1 MNKINFIF
9 ILLLNLIFSQN
20 TYADIVKYPTFDITN
35 YPSEVHGGIQATWGI
50 TQSKNGKLYFSNTF
64 GVLIFDGMS
73 WKNLKTLGNKA
84 ARSIAIDK
92 NDNIIVGTKGDMG
105 VVASDKLN
113 NVIYQSIIS
122 KNDSNL
128 LEPNTVY
135 EIHPLGDN
143 KYLYRTASE
152 LFIFSNGAMKKI
164 KNPKKF
170 RFGVSH
176 YINGK
181 IYIYVKKQG
190 LFTLSDGNFLSVLGT
205 ENFKTKKQ
213 TIYGVFE
220 KDNGL
225 VIITR
230 KSGVYFLK
238 SGVLEKINHD
248 NELISQT
255 TIYRAISLSSG
266 GYALATYDGILLLNE
281 KLNVEQHISR
291 DNGLITNNVRS
302 LHEDFEGNLWAGTND
317 GISKIR
323 LKSGIRYFDKSVSK
337 INSTISRLKF
347 FNNKIYLA
355 TETGLSVL
363 KTDIKNKRQFF
374 EPILK
379 DQIKTQ
385 VWDLLVY
392 KDKLFVVSNNGLGF
406 VDKHENYEQFLERK
420 KTGSVYKIKESKLF
434 EGKILIGTRKGLG
447 VIDPLKKDKINFLKM
462 EKGKIWDFYEVPVYN
477 DIWTKVKGK
486 GVYRLNFDTKTNL
499 IESNNKVSKYT
510 TDNGLP
516 LGSLYKIVLFEYKGE
531 ILFGTENGTY
541 RFDRNSKSFNID
553 ERFSKLP
560 NYKNNKV
567 IRVDKDPS
575 GDYWFVLQNRSK
587 GFRDVNF
594 YTISDKLQFTKL
606 ELGKLKHYS
615 RIKLNF
621 YKEKVLL
628 SGTRGIAIFPKKYMV
643 KEPQGRVII
652 NQISVKN
659 KSIYNHAPLKTY
671 QGKKITIPNTYNY
684 SDNNIKFVFSGT
696 DYGNERRNKYRH
708 TLSNFYEQL
717 SFTNDNNIT
726 YTNLSPGNYT
736 FTVEG
741 LNSLGKELKPSS
753 FSFEIKPPWWE
764 TTYFYVGEILFFILL
779 LLITAFSK
787 TSTRGQKFATAMTFV
802 VIIVFFEF
810 LNMFIDPLL
819 IKLTGGIPVFDLLSK
834 VALGLLLQP
843 VERLASK
850 LLDMF
855 SDFVGK
861 KTIVR

>member
-105 VVASDKLN
+105 IVASDKLN
-113 NVIYQSIIS
+113 NVTYQSIIS
-122 KNDSNL
+122 KNDSNF
-128 LEPNTVY
+128 LEPNTVF
-135 EIHPLGDN
+135 EIHPLGDK

-152 LFIFSNGAMKKI
+152 LFIYSNGAMKKI
-164 KNPKKF
+164 KNSKKF

-190 LFTLSDGNFLSVLGT
+190 LFTLSNGKFSSVLGT

-230 KSGVYFLK
+230 KSGIYFLK

-248 NELISQT
+248 NELISKT

-281 KLNVEQHISR
+281 ELNVEQHISR

-302 LHEDFEGNLWAGTND
+302 LYEDFEGNLWAGTND

-363 KTDIKNKRQFF
+363 KTDVKNRRQIF

-406 VDKHENYEQFLERK
+406 VDKQENYEQNVGPLADYDE
-420 KTGSVYKIKESKLF
+420 VF
-434 EGKILIGTRKGLG
+434 E
-447 VIDPLKKDKINFLKM
+447 D
-462 EKGKIWDFYEVPVYN
+462 
-477 DIWTKVKGK
+477 
-486 GVYRLNFDTKTNL
+486 
-499 IESNNKVSKYT
+499 
-510 TDNGLP
+510 
-516 LGSLYKIVLFEYKGE
+516 
-531 ILFGTENGTY
+531 
-541 RFDRNSKSFNID
+541 D
-553 ERFSKLP
+553 E
-560 NYKNNKV
+560 
-567 IRVDKDPS
+567 
-575 GDYWFVLQNRSK
+575 
-587 GFRDVNF
+587 
-594 YTISDKLQFTKL
+594 
-606 ELGKLKHYS
+606 
-615 RIKLNF
+615 
-621 YKEKVLL
+621 
-628 SGTRGIAIFPKKYMV
+628 
-643 KEPQGRVII
+643 
-652 NQISVKN
+652 
-659 KSIYNHAPLKTY
+659 
-671 QGKKITIPNTYNY
+671 
-684 SDNNIKFVFSGT
+684 
-696 DYGNERRNKYRH
+696 
-708 TLSNFYEQL
+708 
-717 SFTNDNNIT
+717 
-726 YTNLSPGNYT
+726 
-736 FTVEG
+736 
-741 LNSLGKELKPSS
+741 
-753 FSFEIKPPWWE
+753 
-764 TTYFYVGEILFFILL
+764 
-779 LLITAFSK
+779 
-787 TSTRGQKFATAMTFV
+787 
-802 VIIVFFEF
+802 
-810 LNMFIDPLL
+810 
-819 IKLTGGIPVFDLLSK
+819 
-834 VALGLLLQP
+834 
-843 VERLASK
+843 
-850 LLDMF
+850 
-855 SDFVGK
+855 
-861 KTIVR
+861 